1 MVTLKASSMGS
12 NVPAD
17 SNSKTVGQNQHDIC
31 TITKITGIIALAT
44 QQPNTMLQHCS
55 CMSAH
60 LRFSPSLMNSA
71 TFLRSPPCHTTPRPT
86 PTALQRDTTQQLYCM
101 CLTACVPHV
110 YSGIPK
116 TLNTPN
122 RCCCT
127 AAGQLS
133 CTPHTPTRKV
143 LYLQDPQP
151 HAAQRTCFAALLP
164 QLDELC
170 HLFAQPLVVTV
181 KAVIPATCTHAGND
195 TGISDWQDGAAGS
208 THIQVMA
215 SCS

>member
-1 MVTLKASSMGS
+1 MVILKASSMGS

-86 PTALQRDTTQQLYCM
+86 PTALQRDTTQQLYCVCPSRLQWHSKNPEHPQTM
-101 CLTACVPHV
+101 LLHG
-110 YSGIPK
+110 SGLNPK
-116 TLNTPN
+116 P
-122 RCCCT
+122 
-127 AAGQLS
+127 
-133 CTPHTPTRKV
+133 
-143 LYLQDPQP
+143 
-151 HAAQRTCFAALLP
+151 
-164 QLDELC
+164 
-170 HLFAQPLVVTV
+170 
-181 KAVIPATCTHAGND
+181 
-195 TGISDWQDGAAGS
+195 
-208 THIQVMA
+208 
-215 SCS
+215 